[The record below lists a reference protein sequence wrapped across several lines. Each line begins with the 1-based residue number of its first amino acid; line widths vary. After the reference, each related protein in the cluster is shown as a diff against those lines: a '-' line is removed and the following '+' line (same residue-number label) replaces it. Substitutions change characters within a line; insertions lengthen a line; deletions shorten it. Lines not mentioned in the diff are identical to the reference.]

1 MSQDGGKTFVKP
13 KLGLVEFDGSKQN
26 NIVLGKQINSTGL
39 SESIEPGTVFI
50 DTNPACKPNERFKMV
65 ATWSPAGGKGM
76 GATMFA
82 SADGFLFKNMTAEPQ
97 LVGSDSQDVVF
108 WDARLS
114 PPGYVYY
121 GRSHMKGGQTESC
134 SASLDRSG
142 TQEPGRTINRFVI
155 GPDITKWP
163 ISNANTDQAQL
174 TILNTDAKDPPC
186 TDIYTNVATQ
196 LGDAYFFFPMMFSHF
211 DTVYS
216 QGRGNDGLLEARMVV
231 SRNGQNLSYIDRGAW
246 LSRGSGEHRRN
257 ATGVYEGAFDAAS
270 TAVLV
275 GLVQTETET
284 IMYGWGSQYTH
295 GGYVGFTQPPC
306 RGKGDGPC
314 PIGSGIQTLR
324 LRKNGFVSLS
334 STSNDGVSPGIM
346 KTQPFALPTCGGE
359 QVLQLNIFTA
369 IGAGARVELLSESG
383 ALLARS
389 FRIEGGSVA
398 HNVSWMQPV
407 EGTSQPATWKEVGTD
422 MKKLG
427 LKQEPPNRGL
437 ALRITLAAGDLYS
450 MQVLC

>member
-26 NIVLGKQINSTGL
+26 NIILGKQINSTGL
-39 SESIEPGTVFI
+39 TESIEPGTVFI
-50 DTNPACKPNERFKMV
+50 DTNPACKPNEKFKMV

-174 TILNTDAKDPPC
+174 TILNTDAKDSPC

-216 QGRGNDGLLEARMVV
+216 QGRGNDGLLEARMAV
-231 SRNGQNLSYIDRGAW
+231 SRNGQNVSYIDRGAW

-295 GGYVGFTQPPC
+295 GGYVGFTEPPC

-346 KTQPFALPTCGGE
+346 KTQPFVLPTCGGE

-369 IGAGARVELLSESG
+369 IGAGARVDLLSESG

-389 FRIEGGSVA
+389 FRIQGGSVA

-427 LKQEPPNRGL
+427 LKQEPPDRGI

>member
-39 SESIEPGTVFI
+39 AESIEPGTVFI
-50 DTNPACKPNERFKMV
+50 DTNPACKPNEKFKMV
-65 ATWSPAGGKGM
+65 ATWSPAGGKAM

-134 SASLDRSG
+134 SASLDMPG
-142 TQEPGRTINRFVI
+142 TQEPGRSINRFVI

-216 QGRGNDGLLEARMVV
+216 QGRGNDGLLEARMAV
-231 SRNGQNLSYIDRGAW
+231 SRDGQNVSYIDRGAW

-284 IMYGWGSQYTH
+284 TMYGWGSQYTH
-295 GGYVGFTQPPC
+295 GGCKRP
-306 RGKGDGPC
+306 
-314 PIGSGIQTLR
+314 L
-324 LRKNGFVSLS
+324 
-334 STSNDGVSPGIM
+334 
-346 KTQPFALPTCGGE
+346 
-359 QVLQLNIFTA
+359 
-369 IGAGARVELLSESG
+369 
-383 ALLARS
+383 ALLCA
-389 FRIEGGSVA
+389 SVA
-398 HNVSWMQPV
+398 
-407 EGTSQPATWKEVGTD
+407 
-422 MKKLG
+422 
-427 LKQEPPNRGL
+427 
-437 ALRITLAAGDLYS
+437 IY
-450 MQVLC
+450 

>member
-1 MSQDGGKTFVKP
+1 VSQDGGKTFVKP

-407 EGTSQPATWKEVGTD
+407 SGTSQPATWKEVGTD

>member
-1 MSQDGGKTFVKP
+1 
-13 KLGLVEFDGSKQN
+13 
-26 NIVLGKQINSTGL
+26 
-39 SESIEPGTVFI
+39 
-50 DTNPACKPNERFKMV
+50 MV

-346 KTQPFALPTCGGE
+346 QTQPFALPTCGGE

-398 HNVSWMQPV
+398 HNVSWMEPV

-427 LKQEPPNRGL
+427 LKQEPPDRGL

>member
-1 MSQDGGKTFVKP
+1 
-13 KLGLVEFDGSKQN
+13 
-26 NIVLGKQINSTGL
+26 
-39 SESIEPGTVFI
+39 
-50 DTNPACKPNERFKMV
+50 MV

-334 STSNDGVSPGIM
+334 STSNDGVSPASCRPSRLRSLRVAESRCCSSTSSPRSARGRGWSCSARA
-346 KTQPFALPTCGGE
+346 ALSSP
-359 QVLQLNIFTA
+359 A
-369 IGAGARVELLSESG
+369 ASASRAARLRTTSRG
-383 ALLARS
+383 WNRS
-389 FRIEGGSVA
+389 
-398 HNVSWMQPV
+398 
-407 EGTSQPATWKEVGTD
+407 
-422 MKKLG
+422 
-427 LKQEPPNRGL
+427 RGL
-437 ALRITLAAGDLYS
+437 PNQPPGRKSART
-450 MQVLC
+450 

>member
-407 EGTSQPATWKEVGTD
+407 SGTSQPATWKEVGTD